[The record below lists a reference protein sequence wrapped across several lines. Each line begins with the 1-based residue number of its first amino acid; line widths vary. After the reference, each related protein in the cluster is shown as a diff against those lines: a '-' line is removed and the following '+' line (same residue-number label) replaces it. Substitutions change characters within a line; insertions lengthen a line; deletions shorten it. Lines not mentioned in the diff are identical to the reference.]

1 MDVLNSFHTPID
13 TRRPRRATL
22 MASALAHG
30 GFLLVLAIAAYT
42 QMLVIHP
49 HELRALTFVTI
60 APLPV
65 PPPAVPPK
73 PLRLPP
79 IVKEEAKP
87 VEAPRVAIAPPPV
100 PEVRPDP
107 PVRVPLRRDEP
118 VAAERPKA
126 APVVTVGAFA
136 LNGNSAHAPEM
147 ARPVQAAGFDAPEA
161 HAADI
166 KLASATVGAFEQ
178 PTAGQP
184 RPGTDRPNVFGDSGF
199 GSGVATGRARPTARV
214 AEGGFGNVAPPSAG
228 RPGGRN
234 VAASGFD
241 SSAPAV
247 TKTSAPSD
255 AVKAADF
262 DAHPAQT
269 AAPQVSR
276 QTPTE
281 LPLEVLSKPTPV
293 YSDEARK
300 LQIEGDV
307 VLEVEFTATGEIHVL
322 RVVRG
327 LGHGLDESA
336 ARAVQGMRFKPAQR
350 NGQAIDIRTTVS
362 IVFRLA

>member
-1 MDVLNSFHTPID
+1 M
-13 TRRPRRATL
+13 A
-22 MASALAHG
+22 ASALAHG
-30 GFLLVLAIAAYT
+30 GFLVVVAIAAYN
-42 QMLVIHP
+42 QVLVIRP
-49 HELRALTFVTI
+49 HESPALTFVEI

-65 PPPAVPPK
+65 PPPVVPPK

-87 VEAPRVAIAPPPV
+87 VEAPRVAIDPPPV
-100 PEVRPDP
+100 PERRPDP
-107 PVRVPLRRDEP
+107 PVRVPVRREEP
-118 VAAERPKA
+118 VAAERPKTPA
-126 APVVTVGAFA
+126 VVTVGAFA
-136 LNGNSAHAPEM
+136 LNGNSAHAPEL
-147 ARPVQAAGFDAPEA
+147 ARPIQSAGFDALEA

-166 KLASATVGAFEQ
+166 KAASATVGAFEQ

-199 GSGVATGRARPTARV
+199 GSGVATGRARPAARV
-214 AEGGFGNVAPPSAG
+214 TEAGFGNVVPPSAG
-228 RPGGRN
+228 RPGGRG

-247 TKTSAPSD
+247 TKASAPSE
-255 AVKAADF
+255 AVKTADF
-262 DAHPAQT
+262 DARPAQS
-269 AAPQVSR
+269 AAPQATR

-281 LPLEVLSKPTPV
+281 VPLEVVSKPTPV

-300 LQIEGDV
+300 LHIEGDV
-307 VLEVEFTATGEIHVL
+307 LLEVEFTATGEIHVL

-336 ARAVQGMRFKPAQR
+336 VRAVQGMRFKPAQR
-350 NGQAIDIRTTVS
+350 SGQPIDVRTTVS